1 MASIILFRDIGGILV
16 DVVMTEDVSSEL
28 EIPEHPV
35 EKGAKVSD
43 HAWQK
48 GEVITL
54 EAVDEDRAGDMYDRL
69 HRVQK
74 QAEPFDFL
82 SGFSLHRN
90 VLIQTLNPFRDVTT
104 GRVCNFSCT
113 LKQVF
118 IVATQEGPATQGS
131 AGGKGGDARGQA
143 ETKRGQVQAVD
154 TTPADALMA
163 GMQAL

>member
-1 MASIILFRDIGGILV
+1 MASIILFRDIGGIPV
-16 DVVMTEDVSSEL
+16 EVIMTEDVSSEL

-35 EKGAKVSD
+35 EKGAKISD

-54 EAVDEDRAGDMYDRL
+54 EAVSSDTAGGMYDAL
-69 HRVQK
+69 HSVQK

-82 SGFSLHRN
+82 SGFSLHEN
-90 VLIQTLNPFRDVTT
+90 VLIQTLNPYRDVTT

-118 IVATQEGPATQGS
+118 IVSTQESPATEGK
-131 AGGKGGDARGQA
+131 AGGKDGDARGAA
-143 ETKRGQVQAVD
+143 ETKRGQVQAVE
-154 TTPADALMA
+154 TNPGDALMA